1 MEYSTMVDPRVPQRS
16 NQDLSARLDRLP
28 VVSSHIIWALV
39 LAANLMIEYYDNAIF
54 AYSTPAIK
62 NHTDLSLGQIG
73 FVNSA
78 FFVGM
83 IVGALIGGRIA
94 DQLGRRPVLMWATAI
109 YSLGAIGTA
118 LSQNFEVM
126 LITRVITGIGVQAA
140 TSVLLV
146 YVAEMFPGRSRGRF
160 LSVVSGGLMFSAVGA
175 AFLAMYVLPHGGPN
189 AWRHLFMAGGVG
201 ILIVP
206 LIYFLLPESVR
217 WYVSVGQSEKARAI
231 VEKLEAKALRK
242 GPLSEPKPVPD
253 QSSERPSLRDL
264 ITDKSILRV
273 VSIISIG
280 FFGATLGYYLFAN
293 WALYSLVEGLH
304 YSEEKAY
311 GIQMIWNVVYC
322 VTPFVTF
329 FIMDLFERKNLM
341 FITAVISAIT
351 LVFLGT
357 SPDDWMVI
365 VSGGA
370 AAIITGIVIN
380 VYYTYI
386 PEAIPLK
393 FRGLGTGVILSAGRT
408 GGAVS
413 GVLGAALFSQGGI
426 EGVMIAA
433 AASYVLFSVIV
444 LLLGPR
450 TTKRSLEEISAVEAT
465 AS

>member
-1 MEYSTMVDPRVPQRS
+1 M
-16 NQDLSARLDRLP
+16 
-28 VVSSHIIWALV
+28 
-39 LAANLMIEYYDNAIF
+39 
-54 AYSTPAIK
+54 
-62 NHTDLSLGQIG
+62 
-73 FVNSA
+73 
-78 FFVGM
+78 
-83 IVGALIGGRIA
+83 
-94 DQLGRRPVLMWATAI
+94 
-109 YSLGAIGTA
+109 
-118 LSQNFEVM
+118 
-126 LITRVITGIGVQAA
+126 
-140 TSVLLV
+140 
-146 YVAEMFPGRSRGRF
+146 
-160 LSVVSGGLMFSAVGA
+160 
-175 AFLAMYVLPHGGPN
+175 
-189 AWRHLFMAGGVG
+189 
-201 ILIVP
+201 
-206 LIYFLLPESVR
+206 
-217 WYVSVGQSEKARAI
+217 
-231 VEKLEAKALRK
+231 EKLEAKALRK

-426 EGVMIAA
+426 EGGYDRGRGFLCAVLGYRSSSWSTNHEAIIGGDFGGGGYRELDSLSHSQSCEPPVAKRAA
-433 AASYVLFSVIV
+433 FLVD
-444 LLLGPR
+444 
-450 TTKRSLEEISAVEAT
+450 AT
-465 AS
+465 RGVK